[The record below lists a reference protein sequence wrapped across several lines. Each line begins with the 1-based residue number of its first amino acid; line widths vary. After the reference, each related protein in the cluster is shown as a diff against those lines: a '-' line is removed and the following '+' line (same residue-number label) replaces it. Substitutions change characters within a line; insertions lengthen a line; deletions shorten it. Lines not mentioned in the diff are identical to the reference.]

1 MKNGDEHLQ
10 VYLLDDPETDASGRR
25 SIEAHLAGC
34 DDCRRSLESYRRA
47 RRLIAPPEISK
58 EISREVPLGDFV
70 ERVFSKV
77 GAKQAPSRAAE
88 KRRSVWAWPAAAF
101 ALVAAFAAVLYFG
114 SARPETDQDLLAGGN
129 EDFYE
134 WATTS
139 ASPSDEDV
147 LKVVLEDL

>member
-10 VYLLDDPETDASGRR
+10 VYLLDDPETGASGRR

-34 DDCRRSLESYRRA
+34 ADCRRSLESYRRA
-47 RRLIAPPEISK
+47 RRLIAPPEVSPKIS
-58 EISREVPLGDFV
+58 EVSTGDFV

-77 GAKQAPSRAAE
+77 DAKQAPSRQAG

-101 ALVAAFAAVLYFG
+101 ALVAAFAAALYFG
-114 SARPETDQDLLAGGN
+114 SSRLETDQDLLAGVN

-139 ASPSDEDV
+139 ANPSDEDV